1 MFFSKIYES
10 TKFSMYDISADDWHT
25 HCHKSH
31 DYNFLARDLLFNE
44 RPQIADLDMNN
55 KKTKYYG

>member
-1 MFFSKIYES
+1 
-10 TKFSMYDISADDWHT
+10 MYDISADDWHT

-44 RPQIADLDMNN
+44 RPQVADLDMNN

>member
-1 MFFSKIYES
+1 
-10 TKFSMYDISADDWHT
+10 MYDISADDWHT

-44 RPQIADLDMNN
+44 RPQVADLDMNNKKTKLDMNN